1 VRHRLALLARQRS
14 CHERPAE
21 FIAASAHVDDA
32 AIQPLPRSRKA
43 YFEGSRPDLRVPMRL
58 VEQSATPASFGAE
71 PNPPVYVY
79 DTSGPYT
86 DPQARI
92 DIRKG
97 LPALRARWIEE
108 RGDTVELDGPTSL
121 YGQERL
127 ADAKLAAL
135 RFDLKRRPIRAKPG
149 ATSRRCTTRAA
160 ASSRPRWSSSRSART
175 SSGSEYLEGLRAAGR
190 RRDAWP
196 SSSGASTAANPSAPR
211 SRARSRRSSCATR
224 SRAAAPSSR
233 RT

>member
-1 VRHRLALLARQRS
+1 MNDQ
-14 CHERPAE
+14 AE
-21 FIAASAHVDDA
+21 FLAANAHVDDA

-92 DIRKG
+92 DIRSG
-97 LPALRARWIEE
+97 LPRCARAGSRSAAT
-108 RGDTVELDGPTSL
+108 RSSSTGRRSR

-127 ADAKLAAL
+127 ADAKLA
-135 RFDLKRRPIRAKPG
+135 
-149 ATSRRCTTRAA
+149 RC
-160 ASSRPRWSSSRSART
+160 
-175 SSGSEYLEGLRAAGR
+175 
-190 RRDAWP
+190 
-196 SSSGASTAANPSAPR
+196 AST
-211 SRARSRRSSCATR
+211 
-224 SRAAAPSSR
+224 
-233 RT
+233 